1 MSYVRIA
8 KVREKE
14 RMSIN
19 SFGKKNGIF
28 NKMDLNRD
36 GVNLLKMKMKISNKN
51 KESLKIAYLIISFKD
66 KAGEKS

>member
-1 MSYVRIA
+1 MSFARIL

-19 SFGKKNGIF
+19 SFGKKNGIL
-28 NKMDLNRD
+28 NKMDLNKD
-36 GVNLLKMKMKISNKN
+36 GENLSKMKMIISNMN
-51 KESLKIAYLIISFKD
+51 KESLKIAFLTISFKG